1 MELGILGGVGILGYL
16 LNQKN
21 RETTFEKN
29 NGAPPPSVKINAPV
43 CADSYPLYYPKYVQQ
58 QQQMLSGLTGQG
70 LPTVSKNKI
79 SQIPYIPSGSI
90 KEQFDN
96 IVVNDF
102 IPANDPTS
110 DSLLDLKKRP
120 ISDFVHNN
128 MVPFFGPK
136 IKQNMAGTGIS
147 AGNYTDGIDV
157 NSGFDYTTPNQ
168 TLFATYTGMDDTY
181 MSKRETGPFF
191 TPAEQQTGWV
201 YGMPDF
207 RPDKSQYEQ
216 SLNNMRNDLKP
227 IESQQIGPG
236 LSLDPSVPA
245 SGGFHEFTRILPN
258 NVSDYLAN
266 QLENRVIVG
275 KHFSSAL
282 PESYPGVGVSKEMNP
297 NQTRAPGIKKNR
309 PNSFW
314 DQARRPTMTGKVAF
328 QTNVDYMIPDYQAD
342 SKPNNAAR
350 EQISYGLGSIRERAN
365 DGPQSANVSNGVAYG
380 SDSFCVEQ
388 EASVGQGPLGSQVP
402 IGDVRSNTWMSM
414 DNNIRSKSDCN
425 SQPVLNAA
433 RPDLG
438 QGNILTNWYVNET
451 DRGTVNPTTIEQ
463 INCNKEGLG
472 SSFWTYEDTANTTRK
487 ETTEFAYAGNVAK
500 GDLAPTF
507 WTYEDDMNTTRKET
521 TEFAYAGNVR
531 KPDLAPTFWTYE
543 DEVPTTRKETTE
555 FAFAG
560 APAKI
565 RIGNMMSRDQYFG
578 LDVDVES

>member
-21 RETTFEKN
+21 KETTFEKN
-29 NGAPPPSVKINAPV
+29 NGVSPPSVKINAPV

-58 QQQMLSGLTGQG
+58 QQQMLS
-70 LPTVSKNKI
+70 PV
-79 SQIPYIPSGSI
+79 
-90 KEQFDN
+90 KEQFEN
-96 IVVNDF
+96 SDF

-128 MVPFFGPK
+128 MVPFFGRSV
-136 IKQNMAGTGIS
+136 KQNMASTGIS
-147 AGNYTDGIDV
+147 SGNYTDGVEV
-157 NSGFDYTTPNQ
+157 NSGFDYTIPNQ
-168 TLFATYTGMDDTY
+168 TLVATYTGMDDTY
-181 MSKRETGPFF
+181 MNKRETGPFF
-191 TPAEQQTGWV
+191 SPAEQQTGWV
-201 YGMPDF
+201 YGTPLF

-216 SLNNMRNDLKP
+216 SLNNIRNDLKP

-236 LSLDPSVPA
+236 LSLDPTVPA
-245 SGGFHEFTRILPN
+245 SGGFHDFTRILPN
-258 NVSDYLAN
+258 NVSDYKAN

-314 DQARRPTMTGKVAF
+314 DQARRPTMTSKIGFK
-328 QTNVDYMIPDYQAD
+328 TNVDYMIPDYAAD

-365 DGPQSANVSNGVAYG
+365 TQNSYG
-380 SDSFCVEQ
+380 SNSFCVEDDINI
-388 EASVGQGPLGSQVP
+388 GQGPLGSQVP

-425 SQPVLNAA
+425 SVPILNAA

-438 QGNILTNWYVNET
+438 QGSILTNWYVNET

-463 INCNKEGLG
+463 INCNKQGLG
-472 SSFWTYEDTANTTRK
+472 SSFWTYDDSANTTRK
-487 ETTEFAYAGNVAK
+487 ETTEFAYAGNVSKADTV
-500 GDLAPTF
+500 GTSFWSYDDAPPV
-507 WTYEDDMNTTRKET
+507 TTKET
-521 TEFAYAGNVR
+521 TEFSYAGNVS
-531 KPDLAPTFWTYE
+531 KADSVGTSFWTYQ
-543 DEVPTTRKETTE
+543 DEPSVTRKETTE
-555 FAFAG
+555 FAFSG